1 MVQTAALVRTPSL
14 AAAFALVLS
23 VVVPAS
29 ASAVE
34 FRLDG
39 YYRFRANLFDT
50 LSLDRDHADTEGVR
64 TYLEHR
70 LLLSPQLRVNSNV
83 HVFLDVD
90 VMDALRFGSNP
101 EILQAIGAVNSADGT
116 AFNEPLGLS
125 GSVLPGSDY
134 RESVFVRRAWAEL
147 YTKYVD
153 LKVGRMGSHF
163 GMGLVANDG
172 RCDTCEYGDTVDRV
186 MVSTSALD
194 PARISVAFDTRAE
207 GWINRADDTHS
218 FLFTGGY
225 LGEVHKGA
233 VWVRWTRQPS
243 NGLNIANVNLWGA
256 TQLGPLSIEGE
267 GVFIGGR
274 ADSTDI
280 GVEDLEIL
288 QGGGAFKVGL
298 QMNPVDFGVHFGFA
312 SGDTDHTDT
321 RWTALRMDRDH
332 DVGMLMFEH
341 AMPQFARGAAADAEN
356 QNIDTSRA
364 ITGEGVTNAFYIVP
378 SVHVEPIDNVR
389 LGVSLT
395 AAFPLIRTVFDAT
408 DEAGAYGAEIGFNGS
423 WTIAGAFEIGGR
435 AAIFIP
441 GDVFGTG
448 LAPTVGAELRALVHF

>member
-1 MVQTAALVRTPSL
+1 MVETAALVRTPSV
-14 AAAFALVLS
+14 AAVAALVLS
-23 VVVPAS
+23 MLLPAS

-50 LSLDRDHADTEGVR
+50 LSLDREHEDTEGVR

-70 LLLSPQLRVNSNV
+70 LLLAPQLRVNSNV
-83 HVFLDVD
+83 HVFLQLD
-90 VMDALRFGSNP
+90 VMDALRFGSDP
-101 EILQAIGAVNSADGT
+101 EILQAVGAVSTADGS

-134 RESVFVRRAWAEL
+134 QESLFVRRAWAEL

-153 LKVGRMGSHF
+153 LKIGRMGSNF
-163 GMGLVANDG
+163 GLGVVANDG
-172 RCDTCEYGDTVDRV
+172 TCDTCEYGDTVDRV

-194 PARISVAFDTRAE
+194 PARISIAFDTRAE
-207 GWINRADDTHS
+207 GWINRSDDTHS

-267 GVFIGGR
+267 GVLIGGR
-274 ADSTDI
+274 ADATDI

-288 QGGGAFKVGL
+288 QGGGVFKVGL

-312 SGDTDHTDT
+312 SGDTDPTDT
-321 RWTALRMDRDH
+321 RWTSLRMDRDH
-332 DVGMLMFEH
+332 DIGVLMFEH
-341 AMPQFARGAAADAEN
+341 SMPQYGRGAAADEEN
-356 QNIDTSRA
+356 QNVDVSRA
-364 ITGEGVTNAFYIVP
+364 VVGEGVSNAFYIIP
-378 SVHVEPIDNVR
+378 SVHVEPVDNLR

-395 AAFPLIRTVFDAT
+395 AAFPLIRTVFAAT
-408 DEAGAYGAEIGFNGS
+408 DEAGAYGAEIGLNAR

-435 AAIFIP
+435 AGIFIP

-448 LAPTVGAELRALVHF
+448 LAPIVGAELRALVHF